1 MANEFKIKNGAI
13 IDGQTSIGTSS
24 PDASAI
30 LHLQS
35 TTQGF
40 LPPVMTGGEREA
52 IVSPAKGLI
61 TYDIDDNKLFCWDGS
76 SWRVIAFA

>member
-13 IDGQTSIGTSS
+13 IDGQTSIGTST
-24 PDASAI
+24 PDGSAI

-40 LPPVMTGGEREA
+40 LPPYMTASDRDA
-52 IVSPAKGLI
+52 ITSPAKGLI
-61 TYDIDDNKLFCWDGS
+61 IYNGDDNVLCCFDGS
-76 SWRVIAFA
+76 QWRDIAFL